1 MTVEPEF
8 TDKNGNF
15 FGTLWYKGKKDFA
28 AELVGEGLAQVS
40 IVGSKIP
47 QNIDELKAAEAK
59 AKADSIGI
67 WSKSLKL
74 ASSSPKKI
82 K

>member
-1 MTVEPEF
+1 
-8 TDKNGNF
+8 
-15 FGTLWYKGKKDFA
+15 LYKGKKDFA
-28 AELVGEGLAQVS
+28 VELVSEGLAQVS

-47 QNIDELKAAEAK
+47 QSIDELEAAEGK
-59 AKADSIGI
+59 AKADGIGI

-74 ASSSPKKI
+74 ASASSPKKI